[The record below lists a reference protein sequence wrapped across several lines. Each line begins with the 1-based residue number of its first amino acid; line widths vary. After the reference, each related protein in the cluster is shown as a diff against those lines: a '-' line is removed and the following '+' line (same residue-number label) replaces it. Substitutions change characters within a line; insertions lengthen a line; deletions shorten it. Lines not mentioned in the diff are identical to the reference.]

1 MSAARLCLA
10 LFLFGACLAAG
21 AAPQLTVPHGRLGQ
35 NGPGGPSAIWPGGAE
50 PGFVID
56 TSGDLAHAA
65 GSLQR
70 RALDGAAIAW
80 EASAVLD
87 KTPARNIFTIDPAG
101 ATIPFAWASLPLA
114 SRALL
119 DQSDG
124 LGELRTAFLRGDRSG
139 EGTLFRKRAGLLG
152 DIVGSTPLIVD
163 GLAVYVGANDGML
176 HAFSAATGQEQFAY
190 VPAALVRD
198 LPALTSPA
206 YKARPY
212 VDGSPA
218 QGRARLG
225 AVQRTVLASGMGM
238 GARGVF
244 ALDITDPPMQALW
257 EFGPVDDPAMGHVRE
272 APLIAKSAAQR
283 WFAVVSSGINN
294 LAPDGAGALFLLAL
308 DKPASQKWQRGA
320 NYFSIAAAGSYTL
333 AAPALVLDAD
343 GGAIRAYAGDLLGN
357 LWRFDLASMTAHRL
371 FSARDAGGAAQPIAH
386 APKVVHVPG
395 GGYLVLFAT
404 GKLIEQSDL
413 LPSSY
418 TDQTLYAIFDAP
430 GAGSELVTSRTQL
443 AARTMSTSAGGYAIK
458 GDSVTYAGPN
468 AKKGWYVDLPNS
480 RKGGE
485 RAAAS
490 PVSIADAVLF
500 ASLMPGAG
508 GRLYIL
514 DALTGFSH
522 TPAVTGAR
530 APVDTAL
537 PLVFVETAPE
547 KGAREP
553 TGRVTTTRRVTLY
566 APHAVAGAPAPTIEV
581 RTPAGRLGWR
591 EVANWPELHQAA
603 TGR

>member
-1 MSAARLCLA
+1 MNAARLRLA
-10 LFLFGACLAAG
+10 LLLLAACLSAR
-21 AAPQLTVPHGRLGQ
+21 AAPQLTVAHGRLGQ
-35 NGPGGPSAIWPGGAE
+35 SGTAGPSAIWPGGPG

-56 TSGDLAHAA
+56 TSGDLAQAS
-65 GSLQR
+65 GTLRR
-70 RALDGAAIAW
+70 RALDGTAFAW
-80 EASAVLD
+80 DAGALLD
-87 KTPARNIFTIDPAG
+87 KTTARNIFTLAPSG
-101 ATIPFAWASLPLA
+101 ATVPFAWASLAPA

-124 LGELRTAFLRGDRSG
+124 LGELRTAFLRGERSG

-176 HAFSAATGQEQFAY
+176 HAFSAATGQELFAY
-190 VPAALVRD
+190 VPAALVPD
-198 LPALTSPA
+198 LAALASPA

-212 VDGSPA
+212 VDGSPGL
-218 QGRARLG
+218 GRAG
-225 AVQRTVLASGMGM
+225 GRTLLASGMGM

-244 ALDITDPPMQALW
+244 ALDITGPAVQALW
-257 EFGPVDDPAMGHVRE
+257 EFGAADDPAMGHVRE

-294 LAPDGAGALFLLAL
+294 LAPDGGGALFLLAL
-308 DKPASQKWQRGA
+308 DKPAPQKWKRGA

-333 AAPALVLDAD
+333 SAPALVLDAD
-343 GGAIRAYAGDLLGN
+343 GSAIRAYAGDLLGN
-357 LWRFDLASMTAHRL
+357 LWRFDLAAMTAHRL
-371 FSARDAGGAAQPIAH
+371 FSARDAGGAPQPIAH

-395 GGYLVLFAT
+395 GGYLILFAT
-404 GKLIEQSDL
+404 GKLIEPDDL
-413 LPSSY
+413 LPSSF
-418 TDQTLYAIFDAP
+418 TDQSLYAIFDAP
-430 GAGSELVTSRTQL
+430 GARSETVASRAQL
-443 AARTMSTSAGGYAIK
+443 AARTMSASAGGYAIK
-458 GDSVTYAGPN
+458 GAGVAYSGPD
-468 AKKGWYVDLPNS
+468 AKKGWYADLPNA

-485 RAAAS
+485 RAAAG
-490 PVSIADAVLF
+490 PVSIADAVVF
-500 ASLMPGAG
+500 ASVMPGAG

-522 TPAVTGAR
+522 TPAVTGER

-537 PLVFVETAPE
+537 PLLFVETALE

-553 TGRVTTTRRVTLY
+553 TGRITTTRRVSVFV
-566 APHAVAGAPAPTIEV
+566 PNAVQGAPAPTIEV
-581 RTPAGRLGWR
+581 RYPAGRLGWR

>member
-10 LFLFGACLAAG
+10 WLLLAACLAAG

-35 NGPGGPSAIWPGGAE
+35 SGPSGPSAIWPGGAE
-50 PGFVID
+50 HGFVIE
-56 TSGDLAHAA
+56 TSGDLARAV
-65 GSLQR
+65 GTLQR
-70 RALDGAAIAW
+70 RALDANTVAW
-80 EASAVLD
+80 EAGVVLD
-87 KTPARNIFTIDPAG
+87 KTQPRNIFTSDPSG

-163 GLAVYVGANDGML
+163 GQAVYVGANDGML
-176 HAFSAATGQEQFAY
+176 HAFSAATGQELFAY
-190 VPAALVRD
+190 VPAALVAD
-198 LPALTSPA
+198 LPALAGPG

-212 VDGSPA
+212 VDGSPGH
-218 QGRARLG
+218 GRARLG
-225 AVQRTVLASGMGM
+225 AAQRTVLACGMGM

-244 ALDITDPPMQALW
+244 ALDITDPAMQALW
-257 EFGPVDDPAMGHVRE
+257 EFGAADDPAMGHVRA

-294 LAPDGAGALFLLAL
+294 LAPDGGGALFLLAL
-308 DKPASQKWQRGA
+308 DKPAPQKWQRGA

-333 AAPALVLDAD
+333 SAPALVLDAD
-343 GGAIRAYAGDLLGN
+343 GSAIRAYAGDLLGN
-357 LWRFDLASMTAHRL
+357 LWRFDLVAMTAHRL

-395 GGYLVLFAT
+395 GYLVLFAT

-413 LPSSY
+413 LPSSF
-418 TDQTLYAIFDAP
+418 TDQSLYAIFDGP
-430 GAGSELVTSRTQL
+430 GALSEMVASRAQL
-443 AARTMSTSAGGYAIK
+443 AARTMSASAGGYAIK
-458 GDSVTYAGPN
+458 GAGVAYSGPD
-468 AKKGWYVDLPNS
+468 AKKGWYVDLPNA
-480 RKGGE
+480 RKAGE
-485 RAAAS
+485 RGAAS
-490 PVSIADAVLF
+490 PVSIADAILF
-500 ASLMPGAG
+500 ASVMPGAG

-514 DALTGFSH
+514 DPLTGFSH
-522 TPAVTGAR
+522 TAAVTGER

-537 PLVFVETAPE
+537 PLLFVETARE
-547 KGAREP
+547 KGVREP
-553 TGRVTTTRRVTLY
+553 TGRVTTTRRFTLFTS
-566 APHAVAGAPAPTIEV
+566 HAVPGAPAPSIEV
-581 RTPAGRLGWR
+581 RTPSGRLGWR

-603 TGR
+603 TGH